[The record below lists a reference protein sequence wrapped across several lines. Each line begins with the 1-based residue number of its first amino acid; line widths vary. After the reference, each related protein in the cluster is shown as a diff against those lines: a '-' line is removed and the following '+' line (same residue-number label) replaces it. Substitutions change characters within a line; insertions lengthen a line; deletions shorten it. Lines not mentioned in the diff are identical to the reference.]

1 MKGKSI
7 SMISTSGWII
17 LCIAAAVASVF
28 LYRAIDSPWA
38 LENQMTIVI
47 TIIFFITAS
56 IAVVS
61 GFNAATTNNHA
72 AGHE

>member
-1 MKGKSI
+1 M
-7 SMISTSGWII
+7 MLTTSVWIA
-17 LCIAAAVASVF
+17 LCIAAAIVSVF

-38 LENQMTIVI
+38 LENHMTIVI

-61 GFNAATTNNHA
+61 GFNAATGSNHA
-72 AGHE
+72 TGHE